1 MSVER
6 DKFRDECGIF
16 GIYGHPE
23 AANLTYLGLYALQHR
38 GQESAGIACSD
49 GKTIHVEKA
58 MGLVADVFT
67 EARLRRLPGD
77 IAIGHVR
84 YSTTGSSQ
92 LKNAQPFFAGTHR
105 GSLAL
110 GHNGNLVNA
119 MRVRAELEAQ
129 GSVFSSTSDTEVILH
144 LVARSQAESLIDAA
158 AEALSDL
165 HGAYSLVLMNEHQ
178 LLGIRDP
185 RGFRPLSLG
194 RIKEG
199 YVLASESCAFDLIG
213 ATFVRDVDPG
223 ECLLI
228 DQSGLH
234 SYFPLPVTSPA
245 MCIFEHVYFARP
257 DSLVFGQHVSRV
269 RKELG
274 RRLAQEAPADADIV
288 VPVPDSGM
296 YAALGYAQEAGVP
309 YEQGMVRNHYV
320 GRTFIEPK
328 GSIRHFGVKVKLNAV
343 REVLEGKRVVV
354 VDDSIIRGTTSR
366 KIVAM
371 LRAAGAREVHMRV
384 SSPPTSWPC
393 YYGIDT
399 PTRRE
404 LIASSHTVDEIR
416 RYVGADSLAYL
427 SLKGLLEAVGKDD
440 GYCAACWTGR
450 YPVEFPGQGA
460 RQLNLFEHRERA

>member
-1 MSVER
+1 MSEQR
-6 DKFRDECGIF
+6 DKFRDECGVF

-92 LKNAQPFFAGTHR
+92 LKNAQPFFADTHR

-144 LVARSQAESLIDAA
+144 LVARSQADNLIDAA
-158 AEALSDL
+158 AEALSGL
-165 HGAYSLVLMNEHQ
+165 HGAYSLVLMTEHP

-288 VPVPDSGM
+288 IPVPDSGM

>member
-1 MSVER
+1 MSEQQ
-6 DKFRDECGIF
+6 DKFRDECGVF

-38 GQESAGIACSD
+38 GQESAGIACAN
-49 GKTIHVEKA
+49 GKTIHLEKA
-58 MGLVADVFT
+58 MGLVADVFS
-67 EARLRRLPGD
+67 EARLRKLPGET
-77 IAIGHVR
+77 AIGHVR

-92 LKNAQPFFAGTHR
+92 LKNAQPFLAGTHR

-110 GHNGNLVNA
+110 AHNGNLINA
-119 MRVRAELEAQ
+119 LRVQAELESQ

-144 LVARSQAESLIDAA
+144 LVARSRAGTLVDAA
-158 AEALSDL
+158 AEALSQL
-165 HGAYSLVLMNEHQ
+165 QGAYSLALMNEKQ
-178 LLGIRDP
+178 LLGVRDP

-194 RIKEG
+194 QLKES

-213 ATFVRDVDPG
+213 ATFVRDLDPG
-223 ECLLI
+223 EFLLI
-228 DQSGLH
+228 DESGVH
-234 SYFPLPVTSPA
+234 SYFPLPVATPA

-257 DSLVFGQHVSRV
+257 DSLVYGQPVSRV

-274 RRLAQEAPADADIV
+274 RSLAQEAPADADV
-288 VPVPDSGM
+288 VIAVPDSGI
-296 YAALGYAQEAGVP
+296 YAALGYGQELGLP

-320 GRTFIEPK
+320 GRTFIEPQR
-328 GSIRHFGVKVKLNAV
+328 SIRHFGVKVKLNAV
-343 REVLEGKRVVV
+343 RHVLEGKRIVV

-366 KIVAM
+366 KIVFM
-371 LRAAGAREVHMRV
+371 LRSAGAREVHMRI

-404 LIASSHTVDEIR
+404 LIASSHSVEEIR
-416 RYVGADSLAYL
+416 RYIGADSLAYL
-427 SLKGLLEAVGKDD
+427 SLKGLLLAVGKEN

-450 YPVEFPGQGA
+450 YPVDFPGQGE
-460 RQLNLFEHRERA
+460 RQLTLFEHRV

>member
-1 MSVER
+1 MSEQR
-6 DKFRDECGIF
+6 DKFRDECGVF

-67 EARLRRLPGD
+67 EARLRRLPGN

-144 LVARSQAESLIDAA
+144 LVARSRADNLIDAA
-158 AEALSDL
+158 AEALSGL

-234 SYFPLPVTSPA
+234 SFFPLPVTSPA

-274 RRLAQEAPADADIV
+274 RRLAREAPADADIV

-328 GSIRHFGVKVKLNAV
+328 GS
-343 REVLEGKRVVV
+343 
-354 VDDSIIRGTTSR
+354 
-366 KIVAM
+366 
-371 LRAAGAREVHMRV
+371 
-384 SSPPTSWPC
+384 
-393 YYGIDT
+393 
-399 PTRRE
+399 
-404 LIASSHTVDEIR
+404 
-416 RYVGADSLAYL
+416 
-427 SLKGLLEAVGKDD
+427 
-440 GYCAACWTGR
+440 
-450 YPVEFPGQGA
+450 
-460 RQLNLFEHRERA
+460 

>member
-1 MSVER
+1 MSEQQ
-6 DKFRDECGIF
+6 DKFRDECGVF

-38 GQESAGIACSD
+38 GQESAGIACAN
-49 GKTIHVEKA
+49 GKTIHLEKA
-58 MGLVADVFT
+58 MGLVADVFS
-67 EARLRRLPGD
+67 EARLRKLPGET
-77 IAIGHVR
+77 AIGHVR

-92 LKNAQPFFAGTHR
+92 LKNAQPFLAGTHR

-110 GHNGNLVNA
+110 AHNGNLINA
-119 MRVRAELEAQ
+119 LRVQAELESQ

-144 LVARSQAESLIDAA
+144 LVARSRAGTLVDAA
-158 AEALSDL
+158 AEALSQL
-165 HGAYSLVLMNEHQ
+165 QGAYSLALMNEKQ
-178 LLGIRDP
+178 LLGVRDP

-194 RIKEG
+194 QLKES

-213 ATFVRDVDPG
+213 ATFVRDLDPG
-223 ECLLI
+223 EFLLI
-228 DQSGLH
+228 DESGVH
-234 SYFPLPVTSPA
+234 SYFPLPVATPA

-257 DSLVFGQHVSRV
+257 DSLVYGQPVSRV

-274 RRLAQEAPADADIV
+274 RSLAQEAPADADV
-288 VPVPDSGM
+288 VIAVPDSGI
-296 YAALGYAQEAGVP
+296 YAALGYGQELGLP

-320 GRTFIEPK
+320 GRTFIEPQR
-328 GSIRHFGVKVKLNAV
+328 SIRHFGVKVKLNAV
-343 REVLEGKRVVV
+343 RHVLEGKRIVV

-366 KIVAM
+366 KIVFM
-371 LRAAGAREVHMRV
+371 LRSAGAREVHMRI

-404 LIASSHTVDEIR
+404 LIASSHSVEEIR
-416 RYVGADSLAYL
+416 RYIGADSLAYL
-427 SLKGLLEAVGKDD
+427 SLKGLLLAVGKDN

-450 YPVEFPGQGA
+450 YPVDFPGQGE
-460 RQLNLFEHRERA
+460 RQLTLFEHRV